1 MRTWCDIYCRIVY
14 TNQMPDAKQ
23 KGWFWDDVNRRMYR
37 WHDLQLLMR
46 ERVLKV
52 ERKGLHK
59 QNPQKTS

>member
-1 MRTWCDIYCRIVY
+1 MSDI
-14 TNQMPDAKQ
+14 NH

-37 WHDLQLLMR
+37 WHDLELLMK
-46 ERVLKV
+46 ERAIKKI

>member
-1 MRTWCDIYCRIVY
+1 MY
-14 TNQMPDAKQ
+14 TTQMPDSKQ

-37 WHDLQLLMR
+37 WHDLQLLMK
-46 ERVLKV
+46 ERAVKV